1 MDNICTMMIIAT
13 RVMRFRNLLAG
24 IACILLA
31 GCSAPS
37 SSVPADTLSTPKA
50 GMAKLIVYYPYSS
63 YWSNWPANVSI
74 GAAGNCRLKSG
85 TFTAYDIKP
94 GENIVYA
101 TLCNGSEGVFLKFNS
116 EVGRTYYMQVVPN
129 DHSLLGLI
137 AGSDISMTEGATHA
151 ESAAF
156 AIDLMDKEKALQ
168 QLKLLALAP
177 R

>member
-1 MDNICTMMIIAT
+1 MDNICIMAITAT
-13 RVMRFRNLLAG
+13 KVMHIRNLLAG

-37 SSVPADTLSTPKA
+37 SSVPADALAPPKA

-63 YWSNWPANVSI
+63 YWSNWPANVSVRE
-74 GAAGNCRLKSG
+74 AGHCRLKSG
-85 TFTAYDIKP
+85 TFIAYDIRP
-94 GENIVYA
+94 GENIISTA
-101 TLCNGSEGVFLKFNS
+101 LCNGSEGVFLKFNG
-116 EVGRTYYMQVVPN
+116 EVGKTYYMQIVPN

-137 AGSDISMTEGATHA
+137 AGSGISMTEGATHA

-168 QLKLLALAP
+168 QLKPLALAS